1 METSRYEIRAV
12 LPEDEEGLLEL
23 ASHLDTVNLPDDAE
37 AIHEIVEHSVQSFEE
52 RIADPRRRQWVFVLR
67 DLKEQRVVGTSMIV
81 GQLGRRDAPYIY
93 LDVITDEKYSSTLD
107 RHFVHTVLRIGYS
120 YDGPTEIGGLVMH
133 PDYRQAPERLGTLI
147 SYVRFLF
154 IALYRDLMRGEIL
167 AELLPP
173 LEEDGTSFLWEALGR
188 KFTGL
193 TYSEADRLSKRN
205 KEFVRS
211 LFPEVAIYASLFRPE
226 AQAVIGKVG
235 LKTRG
240 VEKLLRR
247 IGFDYAYRIDPF
259 DGGPHFVAPTD
270 RITLVQQSRAVRL
283 RGTDGTPDDP
293 RPTDAPPR
301 RALVARE
308 HDGPPYFRAI
318 SALAMLGNEGLWL
331 TSEDA
336 RHLEC
341 ALGETLWVLPLDPP

>member
-1 METSRYEIRAV
+1 MEPARYEIRAV
-12 LPEDEEGLLEL
+12 LPSDEDGLLEL
-23 ASHLDTVNLPDDAE
+23 SRHLDTVNLPHDRDGVR
-37 AIHEIVEHSVQSFEE
+37 EIIEHSVQSFEE
-52 RIADPRRRQWVFVLR
+52 RITDPRRRQWVFVLR
-67 DLKEQRVVGTSMIV
+67 DRVRERVIGSSLVV

-93 LDVITDEKYSSTLD
+93 LDVLTDEKYSSTLD
-107 RHFVHTVLRIGYS
+107 RHFAHPVLRVGYS

-133 PDYRQAPERLGTLI
+133 PDYRQAPERLGTMI

-154 IALYRDLMRGEIL
+154 IAIYRDLMRSEIL

-173 LEEDGTSFLWEALGR
+173 LEPDGTSHLWEALGR

-211 LFPEVAIYASLFRPE
+211 LWPEAAIYASLLPAE
-226 AQAVIGKVG
+226 AQSVIGKVG
-235 LKTRG
+235 PQTRG

-270 RITLVQQSRAVRL
+270 RITLVQQSRALRL
-283 RGTDGTPDDP
+283 RAILGSLDESPVPD
-293 RPTDAPPR
+293 RPR
-301 RALVARE
+301 RHLVVNE
-308 HDGPPYFRAI
+308 YDVPPYLRAMSVMSVVSDEGI
-318 SALAMLGNEGLWL
+318 WLLASDSEALEAK
-331 TSEDA
+331 
-336 RHLEC
+336 
-341 ALGETLWVLPLDPP
+341 LGETLWALPLD